1 MNNKFLF
8 QRIVSVFCDVAFAT
22 IFSLV
27 FAKLIVSPILNP
39 ITHLS
44 DHISTYQFLT
54 KEFDALQDQYG
65 LYIYD
70 EKENRIENKEVSEE
84 QKEHFLNDARVI
96 EIKKE
101 VPPLQ
106 DEIRKDTL
114 IEIATSFYVS
124 VAFSYFVVP
133 FVFRKKKATVGKKM
147 FHFVQIKDDNLLTN
161 SQYLFKNFLLFLFH
175 YVLGLLSFGIILLLE
190 LIFVCVSKD
199 HQTLVDKITKS
210 QLQYDPDYL
219 LESLETDERKQ
230 ETINLSTTTKK

>member
-8 QRIVSVFCDVAFAT
+8 QRIVSVFCDVAFAI

-44 DHISTYQFLT
+44 DHISMYQSLT

-70 EKENRIENKEVSEE
+70 EKENRIENKNVSEE
-84 QKEHFLNDARVI
+84 QKENFLNDARVI
-96 EIKKE
+96 EIKEE

-106 DEIRKDTL
+106 NEIRKDTL

-133 FVFRKKKATVGKKM
+133 FVFRKKKATVGKKI
-147 FHFVQIKDDNLLTN
+147 FHFVQMKADNLLTN

-230 ETINLSTTTKK
+230 EAINLSTTTKK

>member
-8 QRIVSVFCDVAFAT
+8 QRIVSVFCDVAFAI

-44 DHISTYQFLT
+44 DHITTYQSLT

-96 EIKKE
+96 EIKEE

-133 FVFRKKKATVGKKM
+133 FVFKKKKATVGKKI
-147 FHFVQIKDDNLLTN
+147 FHFVQMKDDNLLTN

-175 YVLGLLSFGIILLLE
+175 YVYGRCF
-190 LIFVCVSKD
+190 C
-199 HQTLVDKITKS
+199 
-210 QLQYDPDYL
+210 P
-219 LESLETDERKQ
+219 LESFYF
-230 ETINLSTTTKK
+230 

>member
-8 QRIVSVFCDVAFAT
+8 QRIVSVFCDVAFAI

-44 DHISTYQFLT
+44 DHITTYQFLT

-114 IEIATSFYVS
+114 LEIATSFYVS

-133 FVFRKKKATVGKKM
+133 FVFRKKKATVGKKI

-230 ETINLSTTTKK
+230 EIINLSTTTKK